1 MKRLPSS
8 VNSTRR
14 AIMAETAG
22 GMVPLRL
29 LSARDTG
36 ALVFVVATHGSA
48 PYGGGGSAI
57 AVGHGVGLGSGG
69 DGM

>member
-1 MKRLPSS
+1 
-8 VNSTRR
+8 
-14 AIMAETAG
+14 MAETAG

>member
-1 MKRLPSS
+1 MSLVFIPCSSATRQRLL
-8 VNSTRR
+8 
-14 AIMAETAG
+14 AG
-22 GMVPLRL
+22 WFHFRL

-36 ALVFVVATHGSA
+36 ALVFVVAIHGST